1 MSWLVADFEDGEQD
15 WDQGGEGEQP
25 EEPDQ
30 GHGEVLFG
38 LEPGAGLA
46 GGGQQEVAE
55 ERRRGNRLAP
65 APCP

>member
-15 WDQGGEGEQP
+15 WDQAGEG

-30 GHGEVLFG
+30 GHREVLFG